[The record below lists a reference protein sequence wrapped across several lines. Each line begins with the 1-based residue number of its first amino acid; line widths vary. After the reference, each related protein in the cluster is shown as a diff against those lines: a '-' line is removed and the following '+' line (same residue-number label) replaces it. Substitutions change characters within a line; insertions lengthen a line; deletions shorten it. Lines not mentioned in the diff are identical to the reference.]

1 MEADRIGFRLAVGA
15 GYDKDQVG
23 KFYEKLLDA
32 EKAGRSGGGVLRSL
46 SDAMSTHP
54 PSEERVKQMKE
65 LAGSQTASRNALLTT
80 PAFSRARQISQ
91 GMQKKP

>member
-1 MEADRIGFRLAVGA
+1 MEADRLGFKYAVAA

-23 KFYEKLLDA
+23 KFYEKLLEV
-32 EKAGRSGGGVLRSL
+32 EKKSGKSGGTITKSL

-65 LAGSQTASRNALLTT
+65 LAAKSPERKAITNT
-80 PAFSRARQISQ
+80 PQFNRAKQVAAGLR
-91 GMQKKP
+91 KK